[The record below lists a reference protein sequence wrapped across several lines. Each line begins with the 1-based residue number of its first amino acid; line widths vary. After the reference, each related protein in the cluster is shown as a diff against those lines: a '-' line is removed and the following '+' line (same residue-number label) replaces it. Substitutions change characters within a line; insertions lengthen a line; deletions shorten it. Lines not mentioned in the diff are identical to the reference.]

1 MVYTDGS
8 CNGAHDDR
16 RAGYGV
22 YWGPNHPWNVSERLE
37 GEQTNNRAEI
47 ELPINSPSRRK
58 SSKSSE
64 VCLDS
69 EHRTVHFNQ
78 MVNEDHLSSSNLSTT
93 ISSNPHPL
101 HVARKVSFSD
111 LPLVINVEERQ
122 LDGLHQSCIT
132 TEDKVIY
139 GEDDDS
145 GHHIEVRLLNRD
157 IDEMPTLPSELKNKP
172 VFEIKL
178 GMLKQATVYRTEFT
192 IPDDLKSGELEIL
205 RTVTEMDAKGQGT
218 PLLRSGIHR
227 ITENQDYIDSDDYTE
242 WPGYVNT
249 EDDDDQE
256 EESCGVEKAKTTL
269 VATENIDANQG
280 DDNDDESP

>member
-1 MVYTDGS
+1 
-8 CNGAHDDR
+8 
-16 RAGYGV
+16 
-22 YWGPNHPWNVSERLE
+22 
-37 GEQTNNRAEI
+37 
-47 ELPINSPSRRK
+47 
-58 SSKSSE
+58 
-64 VCLDS
+64 
-69 EHRTVHFNQ
+69 

-205 RTVTEMDAKGQGT
+205 RTVTEMDGHVGVPVNVGASFN
-218 PLLRSGIHR
+218 LLSCEPIP
-227 ITENQDYIDSDDYTE
+227 S
-242 WPGYVNT
+242 PGH
-249 EDDDDQE
+249 
-256 EESCGVEKAKTTL
+256 GKTDEL
-269 VATENIDANQG
+269 VSFLSLHNLLII
-280 DDNDDESP
+280 